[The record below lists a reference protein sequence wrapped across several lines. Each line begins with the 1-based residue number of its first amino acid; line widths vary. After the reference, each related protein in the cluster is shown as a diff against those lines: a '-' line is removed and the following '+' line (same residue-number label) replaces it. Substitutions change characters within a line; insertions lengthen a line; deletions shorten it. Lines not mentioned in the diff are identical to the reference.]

1 MTLINKAN
9 IGIDELLTWDTQLTE
24 EPALDGGDPVVMDF
38 NGANGLYFWELF
50 FHMPYLVAYRLYQ
63 EAQYDDAQQW
73 LNYIFAP
80 SARGR
85 TSSNPNYPEPDYW
98 NVRPLVETGSAQA
111 VGSMV
116 QDPTDPDAIATAD
129 PVHYQKAITMAY
141 ISNLIAA
148 ADADY
153 RLLTNDGLSLA
164 KLRYCQV
171 RDLVGRWWCRARRAN
186 AGYRNGSS
194 VNRGNPGFNCATNRN
209 VRKLPPS
216 Q

>member
-1 MTLINKAN
+1 MELI
-9 IGIDELLTWDTQLTE
+9 ILLISFVFAFVSKNSFFVDIFVILKS
-24 EPALDGGDPVVMDF
+24 VS
-38 NGANGLYFWELF
+38 LF
-50 FHMPYLVAYRLYQ
+50 FIIYRLYQ

-116 QDPTDPDAIATAD
+116 QDPAD

-171 RDLVGRWWCRARRAN
+171 RDLLGPRPDINLLNQWQPDTLADVAAKENTALTAFENIVGHTLVAFSGEN
-186 AGYRNGSS
+186 YT
-194 VNRGNPGFNCATNRN
+194 VQDVVDNPEYQQALLTEWH
-209 VRKLPPS
+209 